1 MKLDGWTLRNG
12 VTTNKKHPKT
22 LHIPTEKERTNLVSS
37 DLAKLGFEVVDRHDG
52 DTYGERMWVEV
63 SGKVGPYYV
72 GSLRN
77 IPLPPHRHVK
87 WGGPVVFLPEHVID
101 IVPAKKPAARKRK
114 HAKKPAARKPSR

>member
-22 LHIPTEKERTNLVSS
+22 FHIPTEKERTNLVSS
-37 DLAKLGFEVVDRHDG
+37 DLAKL
-52 DTYGERMWVEV
+52 
-63 SGKVGPYYV
+63 
-72 GSLRN
+72 
-77 IPLPPHRHVK
+77 
-87 WGGPVVFLPEHVID
+87 LPEHVID

>member
-22 LHIPTEKERTNLVSS
+22 FHIPTEKEHANLVSS
-37 DLAKLGFEVVDRHDG
+37 DLAKLGFEIVDRHDG

-63 SGKVGPYYV
+63 SGKVVPYYV

-87 WGGPVVFLPEHVID
+87 WGGPVVFLP
-101 IVPAKKPAARKRK
+101 
-114 HAKKPAARKPSR
+114 